1 MIREI
6 VGRRVAQYGPIAIVV
21 SRFNEVITGKLLE
34 GALDAMRRHSPEGLD
49 IDIDIYWVPGSFE
62 IPGMAAQILYT
73 KRYAGILAL
82 GCLIRGETDHYDL
95 LAKEVTKGL
104 AQLALQTQVPVS
116 FGIVTADNLDQAM
129 SRAGSKQG
137 NKGFEAA
144 ISLIEMCDMYH
155 YLDAP
160 PVSSKKAK

>member
-1 MIREI
+1 MIRQI
-6 VGRRVAQYGPIAIVV
+6 VGRRVVQKGPIAIVV
-21 SRFNEVITGKLLE
+21 SRFNEVITSKLLD
-34 GALDAMRRHSPEGLD
+34 GALDAIRRHSPEGLE

-62 IPGMAAQILYT
+62 IPGFTAQILQT
-73 KRYAGILAL
+73 KKYIGILAI

-104 AQLALQTQVPVS
+104 AQLALQASIPIS
-116 FGIVTADNLDQAM
+116 FGIVTADNQEQAF

-144 ISLIEMCDMYH
+144 VSLIEMCD
-155 YLDAP
+155 LFQ
-160 PVSSKKAK
+160 SI

>member
-1 MIREI
+1 MIRQI
-6 VGRRVAQYGPIAIVV
+6 VGRRVAQAGPIAIIV

-34 GALDAMRRHSPEGLD
+34 GAIDAIRRHSPEGIDVD
-49 IDIDIYWVPGSFE
+49 IDVYWVPGSFE
-62 IPGMAAQILYT
+62 IPGLASQLLGKEKYF
-73 KRYAGILAL
+73 GLLAL

-104 AQLALQTQVPVS
+104 AQLALQTTVPVS
-116 FGIVTADNLDQAM
+116 FGIVTADNLDQAI

-144 ISLIEMCDMYH
+144 ISLIEMCDLYTN
-155 YLDAP
+155 L
-160 PVSSKKAK
+160 VKS